1 MSELT
6 TVKHFFDDPDKI
18 ENQGR
23 SFFLRTD
30 GILHNG
36 INIEG
41 TEAVNC
47 MADGK
52 IVAMRLTDDYEN
64 INSIK
69 EDESFDDNFLICYH
83 LATKFQSGNIIK
95 DETNNPEKYY
105 FTKEVVKGHS
115 IYKLNSNLKDYDKIE
130 ALYFLN
136 EVISNNFVLIEHELI
151 KLNGDNIKFY
161 SLYNHIAPL
170 GRMTYEQ
177 KLNLPWYEHK
187 ITVSNSKVDG
197 YYTKNNRFLPC
208 EYSVKKVKAEK
219 GILEIIFTDLKSGES
234 VKDQI
239 DASYYSEKYGE
250 IKEKSEQSKQEAGIP
265 IYIIKKNGTRT
276 FKEIVSNETEFEFDF
291 NEIRSFNEK
300 KTKMPLK
307 VKYGDNKEGYIY
319 LNEDKKY
326 DEKTWKEAIEKF
338 WKVINEKKDEE
349 DFLNFQIKFNLKKE
363 FKKNCIAYPNNFE
376 VKAGTKIG
384 YSGFNFMEEDKLAGN
399 VVVLKDGKA
408 KPFTIHV
415 ETFFS
420 DKAELEFDYKNE
432 EKWEPFYFKVN
443 SDTYK
448 ANLEKPT
455 TKETSSEDTFSMS
468 LIERL
473 DEVRVYSDEIYYKIK
488 IIAKVIDNR
497 NTKDWV
503 KHNFKYHGENRPY
516 YYYVEND
523 TTYNSINNSNI
534 SISQKNIYRNYMYL
548 QDFYSFEN
556 LDTQGKRTVNNVE
569 YRRVKYFYEP
579 IGKEY
584 LIKADVF
591 ENLKK
596 DPGNTIYL
604 LAEDNKHFF
613 IKTKLDATNLLTK
626 IEKDVS
632 EPELLKLDNEK
643 SIELEY
649 ENKKI
654 NEFVDESSTKID
666 KVWYKIKYDGKIFW
680 INNSDVKSEKD
691 GIPIEVVSLN
701 DWSKYS
707 SIINLKNTTE
717 YKVKDYKKINHVINT
732 DEEDAKM
739 EESLKNNESSGKKYF
754 DEYKKQKKKNIEGL
768 NSAFKENN
776 NSLSDEIIYKLL
788 KNENKGRNFIFEHRN
803 EWDKNKKLIDAYKD
817 STKLKKQKFEN
828 TLKAYSFMDEVKTKI
843 GNKDTFFYTNP
854 FYFINNLD
862 KIVSIPDFNPYN
874 EISGKKIRPRHPGKD
889 TSSILGSHYNEYLI
903 IKSNPGFTP
912 AVENR
917 IDEVSKIKY
926 PFYSEH
932 YGLYISTVNWC
943 FSCPTYGESNFHSG
957 IDFCGNEKSPII
969 SYINGEVWACTYDYS
984 KQNTYKEKKHCYGKM
999 MFIKGDNGYLYLLGH
1014 LDNYAKKEGE
1024 RVRPGDKV
1032 AFMGNT
1038 GYSDGAHLHLE
1049 VFKCDF
1055 SKDQVINNCNE
1066 NLGYK
1071 WINKFGDGT
1080 KRALYRCNPLNYSLK
1095 KNYK

>member
-6 TVKHFFDDPDKI
+6 TVKHFFDDSDEI

-234 VKDQI
+234 IKDQI

-250 IKEKSEQSKQEAGIP
+250 IKEKSEQSKQESGIP

-338 WKVINEKKDEE
+338 WKVINEKKAEE

-363 FKKNCIAYPNNFE
+363 FKKNCIAYPNTFE

-443 SDTYK
+443 SNCEALT
-448 ANLEKPT
+448 EKPT
-455 TKETSSEDTFSMS
+455 TEVTSSEDSYQMS
-468 LIERL
+468 LVELLGEDKI
-473 DEVRVYSDEIYYKIK
+473 YSDEVYYKIK
-488 IIAKVIDNR
+488 VIAKVKY
-497 NTKDWV
+497 NTSYV
-503 KHNFKYHGENRPY
+503 KNGEFTTWDEKLEKYIPNGKSP
-516 YYYVEND
+516 VIL
-523 TTYNSINNSNI
+523 YNSDGVKTGTTTFNS
-534 SISQKNIYRNYMYL
+534 
-548 QDFYSFEN
+548 DFYYLYGDKSN
-556 LDTQGKRTVNNVE
+556 D
-569 YRRVKYFYEP
+569 YRKFKYFYELVN
-579 IGKEY
+579 KEY
-584 LIKADVF
+584 YVKQDVF
-591 ENLKK
+591 NSFDTTEKAANIYKQAEENKHYFIKSKLDSSNLYTQIKKK
-596 DPGNTIYL
+596 DVKKETINIVDSNSIHL
-604 LAEDNKHFF
+604 KFLNKR
-613 IKTKLDATNLLTK
+613 IKEFEHNSTFNL
-626 IEKDVS
+626 IQ
-632 EPELLKLDNEK
+632 
-643 SIELEY
+643 
-649 ENKKI
+649 
-654 NEFVDESSTKID
+654 
-666 KVWYKIKYDGKIFW
+666 VWYKTKFNEKEYWIKQSD
-680 INNSDVKSEKD
+680 INSEKNKT
-691 GIPIEVVSLN
+691 PIEVVSLN

-732 DEEDAKM
+732 DEEDAKI
-739 EESLKNNESSGKKYF
+739 EESLKNNESSGKKSF

-768 NSAFKENN
+768 NSAFNENN

-912 AVENR
+912 AVEDR

-943 FSCPTYGESNFHSG
+943 YSCPTYGESNFHSG

-1014 LDNYAKKEGE
+1014 LDNYVKKEGE

-1080 KRALYRCNPLNYSLK
+1080 KRSLYRCNPLNYSLK